1 MMTKSRTSDSKV
13 RVVEAKTFCQRRAF
27 LNFPFK
33 LYEND
38 PNWVPNIRMD
48 EKGLVGFSKN
58 PFYEKNS
65 CQAFLAYRGKEVVGR
80 IVAILNVGHLQR
92 YHDGVGFFGFFD
104 SIDEQD
110 VANALFDAASSWL
123 KERGC
128 TTIRGPMNPS
138 MNHTVGLLIEGFDS
152 PPFFMMTYNPPYYA
166 TLVENYGFAKSQ
178 DLFSFWGEIN
188 MLPGVRDKYL
198 DVCHRIEERTGAK
211 VRYVDIKH
219 FGRDVEAFLGIYNN
233 SLSNTWGFVP
243 FSDREL
249 KDMAFSL
256 KFLIVPDL
264 VVALELD
271 GKIVG
276 ASFCL
281 PDYNPRI
288 RAIKG
293 KLFPFG
299 FIRLLRKKEKIKK
312 LRILS
317 TNVLPEYQML
327 GLGLVLVNALVPRVL
342 AWGIQE
348 VEFSWVL
355 ESNQYS
361 RGSLE
366 RGGAILNKTFRVYD
380 KAIG

>member
-1 MMTKSRTSDSKV
+1 MMTKSRASDSKV

>member
-1 MMTKSRTSDSKV
+1 M

>member
-1 MMTKSRTSDSKV
+1 MSDSSLK
-13 RVVEAKTFCQRRAF
+13 VVEAKSFFQRRAF

-33 LYEND
+33 LYKDD
-38 PNWVPNIRMD
+38 PYWVPNIRMD
-48 EKGLVGFSKN
+48 EKGLVGFSKT
-58 PFYEKNS
+58 PFYERNS

-80 IVAILNVGHLQR
+80 IVAILNVGHLER
-92 YHDGVGFFGFFD
+92 YNDGVGFFGFFE
-104 SIDEQD
+104 SIDDQA
-110 VANALFDAASSWL
+110 VADALFDAAAAWL

-128 TTIRGPMNPS
+128 TTMRGPMNPS

-152 PPFFMMTYNPPYYA
+152 SPFFMMTYNPAYYPR
-166 TLVENYGFAKSQ
+166 LVEHYGFAKVQ
-178 DLFSFWGEIN
+178 DLFSFWGEID
-188 MLPGVRDKYL
+188 MLPKVREKYL
-198 DVCHRIEERTGAK
+198 DACHHIEEMTGVK

-219 FGRDVEAFLGIYNN
+219 FGRDVEAFLGIYNR
-233 SLSNTWGFVP
+233 SLTNTWGFVP
-243 FSDREL
+243 FSDAEL
-249 KDMAFSL
+249 KEMAFGM

-264 VVALELD
+264 VVAVELD

-276 ASFCL
+276 AAFCL

-299 FIRLLRKKEKIKK
+299 FIKLLRRKKDLKRI
-312 LRILS
+312 RILS

-342 AWGIQE
+342 DWGIQE
-348 VEFSWVL
+348 AEFSWVL
-355 ESNQYS
+355 ESNQFS

-366 RGGAILNKTFRVYD
+366 RGGAIVNKKFRVYD
-380 KAIG
+380 KPID

>member
-1 MMTKSRTSDSKV
+1 MSDSSL
-13 RVVEAKTFCQRRAF
+13 RVVEAKTFFQRRAF

-33 LYEND
+33 LYKDD
-38 PNWVPNIRMD
+38 PYWVPNIRMD
-48 EKGLVGFSKN
+48 EKGLVGFSKT
-58 PFYEKNS
+58 PFYERNS

-80 IVAILNVGHLQR
+80 IVAILNVGHLER
-92 YHDGVGFFGFFD
+92 YNDGVGFFGFFE
-104 SIDEQD
+104 SIDDQE
-110 VANALFDAASSWL
+110 VADALFDTAAAWL

-128 TTIRGPMNPS
+128 GTMRGPANPS
-138 MNHTVGLLIEGFDS
+138 LNHTVGLLIEGFDS
-152 PPFFMMTYNPPYYA
+152 SPFFMMTYNPEYYIR
-166 TLVENYGFAKSQ
+166 LFDNYGFVKAQ
-178 DLFSFWGEIN
+178 DLFSFWGEID
-188 MLPGVRDKYL
+188 MLPKVREKYL
-198 DVCHRIEERTGAK
+198 GKCLKIEEMTGAK

-219 FGRDVEAFLGIYNN
+219 FGRDVEAFLGIYNR
-233 SLSNTWGFVP
+233 SLTNTWGFVP
-243 FSDREL
+243 FSDAEL
-249 KDMAFSL
+249 KDMAFGM

-264 VVALELD
+264 VVAVELD

-276 ASFCL
+276 AVFCL

-299 FIRLLRKKEKIKK
+299 FIRLLRRKKDLKRI
-312 LRILS
+312 RILS

-342 AWGIQE
+342 NWGIQE
-348 VEFSWVL
+348 AEFSWVL

-366 RGGAILNKTFRVYD
+366 RGGAVINKRFRVYD
-380 KAIG
+380 KPIA